1 MPFEPAATV
10 SPEGSQLQRI
20 LESRTFRASA
30 IYRDLLAYLAK
41 KSLAGEADDLK
52 EYTVGVDA
60 LGKPPSYD
68 PRQDSSVR
76 MCGGRLRQ
84 KLADYYRL
92 EGVNDPVLID
102 LPKGGFRL
110 TFETRSIYAPQSGRK
125 SIPMPWVAA
134 LAAVALVAIAVAVYN
149 QVRFER
155 LKKTPAGKPLT
166 PELRAVWE
174 PLLSN
179 GRPLALCLSVPIFA
193 NFSGLDN
200 VIGPFPADWNALSN
214 SPEFANV
221 KSRVHADSA
230 SPSYEFTDVATATGA
245 FRLGQFLE
253 GRTPNILLT
262 RSDLMTGPELA
273 MDNLVFVGSPA
284 GNPQLQGLATERQF
298 VFGPDGIRNLH
309 PDPGEPP
316 VLPFTGAE
324 NGFPATHALIT
335 LAPSANGN
343 GLLMYLTGRTEAGIV
358 AAVEAVTNPAVA
370 QKIFSK
376 LTDVNGRLPRY
387 YQVVITARSM
397 EEMPIDISYA
407 AHRSLAGLPS
417 SAQPA
422 K

>member
-1 MPFEPAATV
+1 MAG
-10 SPEGSQLQRI
+10 PEGSQLRRI
-20 LESRTFRASA
+20 LESRTFRSSA

-52 EYTVGVDA
+52 EYTVGIDA
-60 LGKPPSYD
+60 LGKAPSYD

-92 EGVNDPVLID
+92 EGANDPILID

-110 TFETRSIYAPQSGRK
+110 TFEPRSIHTPQNGWKTVPIR
-125 SIPMPWVAA
+125 WVAA
-134 LAAVALVAIAVAVYN
+134 LACVTLLAISAAVFFGTRLYRAENAVPA
-149 QVRFER
+149 
-155 LKKTPAGKPLT
+155 KTLS
-166 PELRAVWE
+166 PELRAIWE

-193 NFSGLDN
+193 NMGGFDN
-200 VIGPFPADWNALSN
+200 VIGPFPADWNSLSI
-214 SPEFANV
+214 SPDFA
-221 KSRVHADSA
+221 KLKQKLHADSA
-230 SPSYEFTDVATATGA
+230 TPSYEYTDVATATGA

-284 GNPQLQGLATERQF
+284 GNPQLQGLASERQF
-298 VFGPDGIRNLH
+298 VFGADGIRNLH

-316 VLPFTGAE
+316 VLPFIAAE

-343 GLLMYLTGRTEAGIV
+343 GLLLYLTGKTEAGIV
-358 AAVEAVTNPAVA
+358 AAVEAVTNPSVA

-376 LTDVNGRLPRY
+376 LTDTDGKLPRY

-397 EEMPIDISYA
+397 EEMPVDISYA
-407 AHRSLAGLPS
+407 AHRSLTSLRSPT
-417 SAQPA
+417 Q
-422 K
+422 

>member
-1 MPFEPAATV
+1 MAG
-10 SPEGSQLQRI
+10 PEGSQLQRI
-20 LESRTFRASA
+20 LESRTFRSSA

-41 KSLAGEADDLK
+41 KSLAGETDDLK

-92 EGVNDPVLID
+92 EGANDPILID

-110 TFETRSIYAPQSGRK
+110 TFESRSVHAPQTVRK
-125 SIPMPWVAA
+125 SVPIRWVAA
-134 LAAVALVAIAVAVYN
+134 LAGVTLLAISAAVY
-149 QVRFER
+149 FATR
-155 LKKTPAGKPLT
+155 LDRAEQTPPAKTLT
-166 PELRAVWE
+166 PELRAIWE

-193 NFSGLDN
+193 NMAGFDN
-200 VIGPFPADWNALSN
+200 VIGPFPADWSSLST
-214 SPEFANV
+214 SPEFTNLKSKLHAN
-221 KSRVHADSA
+221 SA
-230 SPSYEFTDVATATGA
+230 SPSYEYTDVATATGA

-284 GNPQLQGLATERQF
+284 GNPQLQGLATDRQF

-316 VLPFTGAE
+316 VLPFLGAE

-343 GLLMYLTGRTEAGIV
+343 GLLLYLTGRTEAGIV
-358 AAVEAVTNPAVA
+358 AAVEAVTNPSVA
-370 QKIFSK
+370 RKIFSK
-376 LTDVNGRLPRY
+376 IAGPDGKLPRY

-407 AHRSLAGLPS
+407 AHRSLVGLRS
-417 SAQPA
+417 PA
-422 K
+422 P